1 MAHTKI
7 MNFTLI
13 TGASSGI
20 GKALAAECA
29 SRGMNLFLVSLPG
42 DGLDGFVNELEQK
55 HGILTK
61 YLTLDLTRS
70 EAPQIVYDYAQNMGL
85 RVNMV
90 FNNAGIGHT
99 GNFHE
104 MKRDEIEDMID
115 LNLRALT
122 SITLLFLKDMIQ
134 RNEGHILN
142 VGSLGA
148 YTPMAYKS
156 VYLAS
161 KSYVYFFT
169 AALHDEYRDTNL
181 NFSVLMPGAV
191 ATSDHVK
198 QRVKESG
205 FFGKISLLEPA
216 AVAKYTLDKMEKG
229 RFTIMPGVINR
240 SIFRI
245 SKLVPNGVLLA
256 ITGKVFGQDKKD

>member
-1 MAHTKI
+1 MKEDKI
-7 MNFTLI
+7 RRFTLI
-13 TGASSGI
+13 TGASLGI

-42 DGLDGFVNELEQK
+42 DGLDDFVTELEQK
-55 HGILTK
+55 HGISTK

-70 EAPQIVYDYAQNMGL
+70 EAPQIVYDYARNMGL
-85 RVNMV
+85 NINCV

-99 GNFHE
+99 GNFHD
-104 MKRDEIEDMID
+104 MKREEVEEMIN

-134 RNEGHILN
+134 QNEGHILN

-148 YTPMAYKS
+148 YTPIAFKS

-169 AALHDEYRDTNL
+169 AALQQEYRHTNL
-181 NFSVLMPGAV
+181 KFSVLMPGAV

-198 QRVKESG
+198 KRVKESG
-205 FFGKISLLEPA
+205 FFGRLSLLSPES
-216 AVAKYTLDKMEKG
+216 VAKYTLDKMEKG
-229 RFTIMPGVINR
+229 KFTIMPGV
-240 SIFRI
+240 
-245 SKLVPNGVLLA
+245 
-256 ITGKVFGQDKKD
+256 